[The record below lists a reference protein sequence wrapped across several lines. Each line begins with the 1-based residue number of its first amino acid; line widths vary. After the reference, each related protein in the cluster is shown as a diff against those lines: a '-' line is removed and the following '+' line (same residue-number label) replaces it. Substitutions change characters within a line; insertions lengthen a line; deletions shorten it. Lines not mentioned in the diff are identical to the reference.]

1 MSQPLEQLK
10 TKFSLD
16 PVHDGRH
23 RLRDD
28 PLARES
34 LVFMLQLPE
43 ENIAAFAYTW
53 VNGESKAGA
62 ALCVFGHGAGSTPI
76 FEVVDGIPVPRE
88 QGFYDWRVAKVH
100 VAHGPALQ
108 TAALSY
114 SGDGVSLQYHFEATH
129 PAYNYGSHAD
139 GCPQWL
145 AADPFAQPAQLT
157 ARSRLVD
164 PQIP

>member
-28 PLARES
+28 PRARES

-53 VNGESKAGA
+53 DNGESTAGA
-62 ALCVFGHGAGSTPI
+62 ALCVFGHGAGSTPL
-76 FEVVDGIPVPRE
+76 FERIAGIPIPRE
-88 QGFYDWRVAKVH
+88 QCFDDRRGRMVH
-100 VAHGPALQ
+100 GAHGAALQ
-108 TAALSY
+108 TAAPSY
-114 SGDGVSLQYHFEATH
+114 CSAARRLQYYFAAT
-129 PAYNYGSHAD
+129 PQAYH
-139 GCPQWL
+139 
-145 AADPFAQPAQLT
+145 
-157 ARSRLVD
+157 
-164 PQIP
+164 